1 MKRAHTKII
10 STAIAVIVA
19 CFIAYYLLLHE
30 NFLHSSIAEII
41 SFSHS
46 LEITQ
51 HAIILG
57 CLPVYIAI
65 MVFGAFIFGIY
76 LGTMLQHMLLKFCA
90 A

>member
-1 MKRAHTKII
+1 MKKAHIKII
-10 STAIAVIVA
+10 STAIAVMVA
-19 CFIAYYLLLHE
+19 SFIAYYLLLHE
-30 NFLHSSIAEII
+30 NCLHSSIAEII
-41 SFSHS
+41 NFSHS

-76 LGTMLQHMLLKFCA
+76 LGTMLQHFLLKLCA